1 MALIRLYTV
10 VSRAGDG
17 DAHPAS
23 RFPARGPPTGPLVAA
38 VLNSGC
44 IFTRTRYLLGLP
56 RLLLGSPSSRASCL
70 VGLGSCWPL
79 RRRSLS
85 SSSGGPCH
93 MCAMLPPGHIH
104 ILVTLIFSSDFLG
117 FFLFMLQTGC
127 FVPSYFAAHRSS
139 RPLWPCSQD
148 VIFFFFSGGGG
159 IPAVWRSSAHHTVGS
174 RCCVSV
180 VRVPCGSALPS
191 SVRRRHHSVRFP
203 RIPEC

>member
-85 SSSGGPCH
+85 SSSGGPCR

-148 VIFFFFSGGGG
+148 VIFFFFFPVEGGFQLSGEVLPVTQLGAGAVCLWFG
-159 IPAVWRSSAHHTVGS
+159 SPAGPLS
-174 RCCVSV
+174 R
-180 VRVPCGSALPS
+180 LL
-191 SVRRRHHSVRFP
+191 
-203 RIPEC
+203 

>member
-79 RRRSLS
+79 RRHSLS

-148 VIFFFFSGGGG
+148 VIFFFPGWGGAKFC
-159 IPAVWRSSAHHTVGS
+159 PSHSWDQVL
-174 RCCVSV
+174 CV
-180 VRVPCGSALPS
+180 CGSGPLRVRSPVFCKAAS
-191 SVRRRHHSVRFP
+191 SLGSVSSYP
-203 RIPEC
+203 